1 MLATFSDHVRL
12 FTSASTSPWCGRS
25 FKITASSASC
35 IWSIFWKRVLICTG
49 CPSPQKGTPSA
60 AYWGNFLEMKKTKE
74 RKLRKFWK
82 TGVLLFSHLFLLSA
96 FHVFRFFRGP
106 TADIDATLMIEAQ
119 LRKKLEPRK
128 IEPMFSNI
136 WQEREL
142 DPEKNK
148 RSIKK
153 SKKSDINEIFKWWLF
168 DIFFYW
174 AESPGC
180 YLPDSRPNSPK
191 IRCFFWGPTAKA
203 LLMFGYT
210 SCSSSF
216 VKPRTD
222 IWGASW
228 QCGIICIICL
238 PCIAND
244 ISYTNVR
251 FTVYWC
257 LIPLLNKSC
266 YTHCVTG
273 IISIMMTYHD
283 DDLHQTEDNSCYMQL
298 RVVLYVIEYMAFMH
312 VLCCMT

>member
-25 FKITASSASC
+25 SKITASSASC

-60 AYWGNFLEMKKTKE
+60 AYWGNFPEMKTKE

-106 TADIDATLMIEAQ
+106 TADIDATLIEAQ

-128 IEPMFSNI
+128 IEPTFSNI

-153 SKKSDINEIFKWWLF
+153 SK
-168 DIFFYW
+168 
-174 AESPGC
+174 
-180 YLPDSRPNSPK
+180 
-191 IRCFFWGPTAKA
+191 
-203 LLMFGYT
+203 
-210 SCSSSF
+210 
-216 VKPRTD
+216 V
-222 IWGASW
+222 
-228 QCGIICIICL
+228 
-238 PCIAND
+238 
-244 ISYTNVR
+244 
-251 FTVYWC
+251 
-257 LIPLLNKSC
+257 
-266 YTHCVTG
+266 
-273 IISIMMTYHD
+273 ISIKYSND
-283 DDLHQTEDNSCYMQL
+283 DFLKYFLSGWISWMLPPGFSTEFSENS
-298 RVVLYVIEYMAFMH
+298 VL
-312 VLCCMT
+312 LLGPDC